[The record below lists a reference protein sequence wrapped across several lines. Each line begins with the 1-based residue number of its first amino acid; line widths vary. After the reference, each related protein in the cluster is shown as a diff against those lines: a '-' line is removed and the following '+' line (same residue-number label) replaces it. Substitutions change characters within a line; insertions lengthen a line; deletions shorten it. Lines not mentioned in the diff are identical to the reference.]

1 MAGALAQLVQLDADA
16 AEKAL
21 VSLLTSSSLLQR
33 MGRSASA
40 RAVELFSENV
50 VMDQY
55 ESLFADLEQRRLAA
69 PPEASMGRPM
79 PASLDPVQAFK
90 SYPSHPSHP
99 HQFYAGKET
108 ASELSERLPGSLCEA
123 RENMWRLLDESI
135 PGVSRTIFVWI
146 C

>member
-21 VSLLTSSSLLQR
+21 VSLLTSTSLLQR

-40 RAVELFSENV
+40 RAVELFSEHV

-55 ESLFADLEQRRLAA
+55 EALFADLEQRRLAA
-69 PPEASMGRPM
+69 PVEACIGRPM
-79 PASLDPVQAFK
+79 PASLDPVQAFQT
-90 SYPSHPSHP
+90 YPSHPYHCKAS
-99 HQFYAGKET
+99 KET
-108 ASELSERLPGSLCEA
+108 ASELIEKLPRSLCEA
-123 RENMWRLLDESI
+123 RAPIWRLFEESI
-135 PGVSRTIFVWI
+135 LAVSRTICIWI